1 MDAAEIADQIKEG
14 AEERHREALKE
25 HEARAEDHE
34 AKEKFRN
41 RAALTIA
48 VLAAILAVCE
58 LGGDDAKNRMV
69 NSNIRAS
76 DTWALYQAKNVRQTG
91 YKLAVDELKRQL
103 ASSGLSDTQR
113 TAIAADLKSY
123 EKTIARYEDEPGKD
137 GKKQTQAEAKQFE
150 EARDRAG
157 ERNES
162 FDVAQM
168 LLQLAVVLG
177 SVSILALSRPLLLAA
192 GVLGCAGLAL
202 VLNGYLLLI
211 PLSLG

>member
-1 MDAAEIADQIKEG
+1 MHAAEAADHVTET
-14 AEERHREALKE
+14 AEERHREAMQE
-25 HEARAEDHE
+25 HESKILDHE
-34 AKEKFRN
+34 AKDRFRN
-41 RAALTIA
+41 RAALIIA
-48 VLAAILAVCE
+48 ILAAILAICE

>member
-1 MDAAEIADQIKEG
+1 MDAAEVADQIRES
-14 AEERHREALKE
+14 ADERHREALRE
-25 HEARAEDHE
+25 HEIKAEDHE
-34 AKEKFRN
+34 AKERFRN

-48 VLAAILAVCE
+48 ILAAILAVCE

-76 DTWALYQAKNVRQTG
+76 DSWALYQAKNVRQTE
-91 YKLAVDELKRQL
+91 YRLAADGLKREL
-103 ASSGLSDTQR
+103 TSAALTDAQR
-113 TAIAADLKSY
+113 AAATADLKSY

-137 GKKQTQAEAKQFE
+137 GKKQMQAQARRLE

-162 FDVAQM
+162 FDFAQM

-177 SVSILALSRPLLLAA
+177 SVSILALSRPLLWAA
-192 GVLGCAGLAL
+192 GLLGCGGLAL
-202 VLNGYLLLI
+202 VVNGYLLLV
-211 PLSLG
+211 PLTP